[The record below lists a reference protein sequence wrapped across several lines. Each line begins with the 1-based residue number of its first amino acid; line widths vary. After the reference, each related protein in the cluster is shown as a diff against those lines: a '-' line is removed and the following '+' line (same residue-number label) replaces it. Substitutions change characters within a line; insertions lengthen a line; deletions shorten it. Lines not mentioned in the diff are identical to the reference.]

1 LTKGSVIVKII
12 LLKDVPGQGKRGDM
26 LNVAEGYARNYL
38 LPRGLAAE
46 ASQGKINELAVRRQA
61 QAAKEE
67 KIEQEARELAARLDN
82 ITVVIKAKTGEG
94 GRLFGSVNNKDISDA
109 MVSQHK
115 IILDKKKLVVKEP
128 IKQLGFYT
136 AIAKLHPNVQAE
148 VKVEVVGD

>member
-1 LTKGSVIVKII
+1 MRII

-46 ASQGKINELAVRRQA
+46 ASQGKMNELAVRRQA

-82 ITVVIKAKTGEG
+82 LTVVIKAKTGEG
-94 GRLFGSVNNKDISDA
+94 GRLFGSVNNKDVSDA
-109 MVSQHK
+109 MASQHK

-128 IKQLGFYT
+128 IKQLGVHT
-136 AIAKLHPNVQAE
+136 AIAKLHPSIQAE
-148 VKVEVVGD
+148 IKVEVVGD

>member
-1 LTKGSVIVKII
+1 MTKGSVNVKVI

-46 ASQGKINELAVRRQA
+46 ASKGKMNELAVRRQA
-61 QAAKEE
+61 QAAKEQ
-67 KIEQEARELAARLDN
+67 KVEQEARELAASLEN
-82 ITVVIKAKTGEG
+82 LLVVVRAKTGEG

-109 MVSQHK
+109 LAEQHK
-115 IILDKKKLVVKEP
+115 MILDKKKLVVKEP
-128 IKQLGFYT
+128 IKQLGVYT
-136 AIAKLHPNVQAE
+136 VTAKLHPNVHAE